1 MSTQPPVF
9 PRFVPTL
16 TEVVEPVHLIDT
28 DDVQSHAEALVQ
40 TLSVQMAELIDRK
53 LSTLAEELIRSLLTE
68 HLQNLTNKLKPE
80 LEEIVRRSLYQAHLF
95 NAGKDKQK

>member
-16 TEVVEPVHLIDT
+16 TEVVEPVQLIGA
-28 DDVQSHAEALVQ
+28 DDVQSNEEALVH
-40 TLSVQMAELIDRK
+40 TLSVQMAELIDRN
-53 LSTLAEELIRSLLTE
+53 LSTLANELIQSLLSD

-80 LEEIVRRSLYQAHLF
+80 LEEIVRRTLHQAHLF
-95 NAGKDKQK
+95 TTGQDKQK